1 MQELK
6 LWFVFFTKYI
16 PGRIGCWLRIKLW
29 RVAAGKQCLIFEGTH
44 INAPWKL
51 IMGDRVSINRD
62 CTIHAGGGVS
72 IGNDVLIGPKVV
84 IYSQNHVFQ
93 SFDKPI
99 NEQGYDFRKVVIE
112 DDVWIAS
119 GAMIMPGCRIGRG
132 AVIGAGTVVRGTIP
146 ELAVV
151 LGNPGTIVK
160 FRNQKVG

>member
-1 MQELK
+1 
-6 LWFVFFTKYI
+6 
-16 PGRIGCWLRIKLW
+16 
-29 RVAAGKQCLIFEGTH
+29 
-44 INAPWKL
+44 
-51 IMGDRVSINRD
+51 MGDRVSINRD